1 MKVESALVKYIH
13 EGMEITLEHFNIE
26 MKELAHALIELAQPQ
41 LEIAIPESQIEKFR
55 NEAKRDYMGSTKIFT
70 DFDAYQEL
78 YVRLKI
84 GEYERLEHAKQA
96 YNEAVIAYEEKIK
109 SLKQQ

>member
-1 MKVESALVKYIH
+1 MKIEKATIVFSLFGKETTIEYLNMPAK
-13 EGMEITLEHFNIE
+13 EI
-26 MKELAHALIELAQPQ
+26 AHALIELAQPQ